1 MDKGPVGDWMS
12 RCSVLAL
19 GIVLVAVSG
28 CATPFVPR
36 KAKDAEA
43 RAMRSPAFEY
53 LLARQLEGEGRGEEA
68 LDLYLQVLSQDPD
81 SSFLLLRVAQLA
93 AELDRL
99 DEARSY
105 AERAYA
111 LDPGDLD
118 ARLLLGR
125 LRQHAHDFAAAEKLY
140 RDDENGEPINVQAA
154 MGLFNIEMEQKRY
167 EDALVT
173 AQWLMRKDP
182 ESLHTYFE
190 LAAAYARLERFEEAK
205 KALRE
210 GLKLS
215 KGNLAIYSQLAELC
229 RLQGDRE
236 GEIAV
241 YREVLAIY
249 PHHHGTLR
257 ELVNVQV
264 DLDRLDDAM
273 ATLGEIIEF
282 YPEDVN
288 SRLRR
293 ALIDY
298 QRDNFDAAE
307 KELADLVAEDP
318 SSYELQF
325 FRGVLLRKLDRL
337 DEAIAAFQSVPAEH
351 SRYLDAHTQIA
362 SIYETRGDFDL
373 AIEELQRVREKHPS
387 ASLDLY
393 LAGLMAKAGHMD
405 EAITFVEQ
413 IRKAEPANEE
423 VIYNLGVLQGE
434 AGRQERSLE
443 TMREVLAINP
453 NHAGALNY
461 IGYSWAE
468 RGQRLQEAEAM
479 ISRALT
485 VRPNDGYIT
494 DSLGWVYYMQ
504 GMAITSS
511 DRSQERILLLRRSI
525 VELEK
530 AAQLTGGDPIIF
542 EHLGDAYLALD
553 EKKPALENYREALKS
568 NADSGNEASLRIK
581 IERLERELEAP

>member
-1 MDKGPVGDWMS
+1 MS
-12 RCSVLAL
+12 RFGILAL
-19 GIVLVAVSG
+19 GVVLVAVVGG
-28 CATPFVPR
+28 CATPIAQR
-36 KAKDAEA
+36 KAVDAQA
-43 RAMRSPAFEY
+43 RTMRSPTFEY
-53 LLARQLEGEGRGEEA
+53 LVARQLEVEGRGEEA
-68 LDLYLQVLSQDPD
+68 LDLYLQVVSQDPD
-81 SSFLLLRVAQLA
+81 SPFLLLRVAQLA

-99 DEARSY
+99 DEARDY

-111 LDPGDLD
+111 RDPSDLD

-125 LRQHAHDFAAAEKLY
+125 LHQHARDFEAAEKLY
-140 RDDENGEPINVQAA
+140 RDDEQGEPINVEAA
-154 MGLFNIEMEQKRY
+154 MGLFNIEMEEKRY
-167 EDALVT
+167 EEALVT

-182 ESLHTYFE
+182 EALHTYFE
-190 LAAAYARLERFEEAK
+190 LAAVYARLERFEEAK
-205 KALRE
+205 GALRE

-215 KGNLAIYSQLAELC
+215 KGNLAIYSQLAEIC

-236 GEIAV
+236 GEIAI

-257 ELVNVQV
+257 ELVNAQV

-273 ATLGEIIEF
+273 ATLAEIIEF
-282 YPEDVN
+282 YPQDVN

-298 QRDNFDAAE
+298 QRENFDAAE
-307 KELADLVAEDP
+307 KELAELVAEDP

-337 DEAIAAFQSVPAEH
+337 DEAIAAFEAVPADH
-351 SRYLDAHTQIA
+351 SRYLEAHTQIA
-362 SIYETRGDFDL
+362 SIYETRGEFDL
-373 AIEELQRVREKHPS
+373 AIEELKRVRERHPS
-387 ASLDLY
+387 PSLDLY
-393 LAGLMAKAGHMD
+393 LAGLMAKAGHMED
-405 EAITFVEQ
+405 AIVFVEQ
-413 IRKAEPANEE
+413 IRKAEPGNEE

-453 NHAGALNY
+453 DHAGALNY

-479 ISRALT
+479 INRALKA
-485 VRPNDGYIT
+485 RPNDGYIT

-511 DRSQERILLLRRSI
+511 DRLQERISLLRRSI

-530 AAQLTGGDPIIF
+530 AAQLTGGDPIIS

-553 EKKPALENYREALKS
+553 EKKPALEHYREALKS
-568 NADSGNEASLRIK
+568 TADSGNAASLRIK
-581 IERLERELEAP
+581 IEKLERELGAP